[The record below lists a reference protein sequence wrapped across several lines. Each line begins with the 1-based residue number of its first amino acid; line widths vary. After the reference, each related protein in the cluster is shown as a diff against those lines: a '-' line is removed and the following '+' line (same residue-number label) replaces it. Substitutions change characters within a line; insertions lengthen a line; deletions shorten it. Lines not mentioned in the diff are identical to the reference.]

1 MPNSE
6 FGGADGRGGGGIG
19 QGSRSVLVDAAP
31 YCPFFHFFLCVHHRR
46 MFPSIDITV
55 TGLNPNAS
63 YIMIMDV
70 VAVGNW
76 RYKYFQQKW
85 VVSRQSTVAPFTD
98 YYVHPKSPALG
109 ADWMEQD
116 ISFGDMKLTNLEETS
131 EGMVR
136 G

>member
-1 MPNSE
+1 
-6 FGGADGRGGGGIG
+6 
-19 QGSRSVLVDAAP
+19 
-31 YCPFFHFFLCVHHRR
+31 
-46 MFPSIDITV
+46 MFPSIDITI
-55 TGLNPNAS
+55 TGLSPNTS

-136 G
+136 GWGVGKGENMWWKDSWYLLS